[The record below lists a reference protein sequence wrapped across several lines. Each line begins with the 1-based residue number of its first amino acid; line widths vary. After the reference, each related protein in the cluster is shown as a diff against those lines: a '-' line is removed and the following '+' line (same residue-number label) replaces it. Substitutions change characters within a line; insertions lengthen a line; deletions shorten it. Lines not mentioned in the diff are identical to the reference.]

1 MPQLQLP
8 IFAEGVTE
16 VTVNVAYEKQD
27 GQIVY
32 YNGMVP
38 IFMHAEEDMASFKMI
53 TSQLYINGAA
63 KQVEIVEAFGIN
75 PLSLKRWVKKHRE
88 EGPSAFYARKRR
100 GVKTSKKS
108 PDLGRETTSGRSR
121 KDEHEEPT

>member
-1 MPQLQLP
+1 M
-8 IFAEGVTE
+8 EGVTE
-16 VTVNVAYEKQD
+16 VTANVAYEKQD

-32 YNGMVP
+32 YNGMMP
-38 IFMHAEEDMASFKMI
+38 IFMHTEEDLASFKVI

-75 PLSLKRWVKKHRE
+75 PLALKRWVKKYRE

-100 GVKTSKKS
+100 GVRRSKKKS
-108 PDLGRETTSGRSR
+108 
-121 KDEHEEPT
+121 

>member
-8 IFAEGVTE
+8 IFMDGVTE
-16 VTVNVAYEKQD
+16 VTASVGYEKKD

-32 YNGMVP
+32 YNGAAP
-38 IFMHAEEDMASFKMI
+38 IFMHKEDDIASFKVI

-63 KQVEIVEAFGIN
+63 KQAEIVKAFGIN
-75 PLSLKRWVKKHRE
+75 PLSLKRWVKKYRE

-100 GVKTSKKS
+100 GANKSKKKS
-108 PDLGRETTSGRSR
+108 
-121 KDEHEEPT
+121 

>member
-8 IFAEGVTE
+8 IFTEGVTE
-16 VTVNVAYEKQD
+16 VTANVAYEKNE

-38 IFMHAEEDMASFKMI
+38 IFMHAEEDLASFKVI

-75 PLSLKRWVKKHRE
+75 PLALKRWVKKYRE

-100 GVKTSKKS
+100 GAKTSKKK
-108 PDLGRETTSGRSR
+108 P
-121 KDEHEEPT
+121 

>member
-1 MPQLQLP
+1 MFQNDTEILYESCYRVFMPQLQLP
-8 IFAEGVTE
+8 IFPDGVTE
-16 VTVNVAYEKQD
+16 VTANVAFEKQD

-38 IFMHAEEDMASFKMI
+38 IFMHGEEDMASFKVI

-63 KQVEIVEAFGIN
+63 KQVEIVNAFGIN
-75 PLSLKRWVKKHRE
+75 PLALKRWVKAYRE

-100 GVKTSKKS
+100 GRNPSKKK
-108 PDLGRETTSGRSR
+108 P
-121 KDEHEEPT
+121 

>member
-1 MPQLQLP
+1 MT
-8 IFAEGVTE
+8 A
-16 VTVNVAYEKQD
+16 NVAYEKQD

-38 IFMHAEEDMASFKMI
+38 IFMHDEDDLASFKMI

-63 KQVEIVEAFGIN
+63 KQVELVEAFGIN
-75 PLSLKRWVKKHRE
+75 PLALKRWVKKHRE

-100 GVKTSKKS
+100 GVKTLKKS
-108 PDLGRETTSGRSR
+108 PDPGREGAGDYS
-121 KDEHEEPT
+121 